1 MSWDLQKAA
10 QLKLPDPADEDPH
23 PRLLLE
29 GSGIHARGAV
39 IPLCFRMD
47 GMILL
52 WK

>member
-29 GSGIHARGAV
+29 GSGIHAGSCYTALF
-39 IPLCFRMD
+39 PGWMA
-47 GMILL
+47 
-52 WK
+52 